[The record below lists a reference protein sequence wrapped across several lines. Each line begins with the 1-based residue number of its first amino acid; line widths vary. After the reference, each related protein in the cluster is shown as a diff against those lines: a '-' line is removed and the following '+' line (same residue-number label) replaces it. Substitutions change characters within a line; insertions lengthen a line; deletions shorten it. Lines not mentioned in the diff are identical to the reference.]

1 MSKLRERLLG
11 EPPLIPLAGRAG
23 AYPRLREGWANAL
36 GGTVHLTLVA
46 GEAGAGKS
54 RLIGSFLDA
63 VTSQRRAGVVKGASY
78 ELSPLLPYR
87 PFREILHEAQA
98 GESGPPGERRRLF
111 DAVGRFLEGLCQ
123 EGDPLIVFLDD
134 LHLADRDS
142 LDLLAFLFARLEGPV
157 WILAACRTEEMD
169 WEHPLNQI
177 VRRGEK
183 EGRATRVEL
192 DRLDA
197 PALQEIAGSLVGEA
211 QAAELAGFLEE
222 KSGGLPLGVTELVGY
237 LWELG
242 VLAARGPGRWALDSA
257 LGALGEVEI
266 PVDLDELVRLRIRR
280 LPNST
285 RRLATMAAMIGQ
297 SFDVELLREAEDEH
311 PRVVEIGLGLMLER
325 RLIRPSPPRWNGEAP
340 HGGFEFAHPRL
351 REAIY
356 QESNP
361 LRRQA
366 MHGQVAEALEGLR
379 GGGFDNYRDYGD
391 DCGTCEALA
400 YHFAA
405 AGLWERAMPFLERAI
420 ERALALPAVDA
431 VRRYRE
437 QAIEG
442 LGRLAAGARSE
453 AQAERWRDERERLR
467 ELRDGAPA

>member
-1 MSKLRERLLG
+1 LSKLRERLLG

-23 AYPRLREGWANAL
+23 ACLRLREGWANAL

-46 GEAGAGKS
+46 GEAGVGKS

-63 VTSQRRAGVVKGASY
+63 VTFQRRAGVVKGANH

-87 PFREILHEAQA
+87 PFREILRGALA
-98 GESGPPGERRRLF
+98 GESGPPGERQRLF
-111 DAVGRFLEGLCQ
+111 EAVGRFLEGLGH
-123 EGDPLIVFLDD
+123 EDDPLIVFLDD

-142 LDLLAFLFARLEGPV
+142 LDLLAFLFARLEGPI

-183 EGRATRVEL
+183 EGRATRLEL
-192 DRLDA
+192 DRLDT
-197 PALQEIAGSLVGEA
+197 PALAEIAGSLVGEA
-211 QAAELAGFLEE
+211 QATELAGFLEE

-237 LWELG
+237 LWDLG
-242 VLAARGPGRWALDSA
+242 VLAARGEGCWALDRP
-257 LGALGEVEI
+257 LGEVEV
-266 PVDLDELVRLRIRR
+266 PVDLNELIRLRIRR

-325 RLIRPSPPRWNGEAP
+325 RLIRPFPPGWNGEAR

-379 GGGFDNYRDYGD
+379 GGGDCRDRGD

-405 AGLWERAMPFLERAI
+405 AGQWERAMPFLERSI
-420 ERALALPAVDA
+420 ERALAVRAVDA
-431 VRRYRE
+431 ARRYRD

-442 LGRLAAGARSE
+442 LGRLATGARSE
-453 AQAERWRDERERLR
+453 AQAERWRDERERFR
-467 ELRDGAPA
+467 GLRDGAPA